1 MTASIASVS
10 FSSGIYQGQ
19 IGTDVKVAME
29 GEGVHSGAYTRMP
42 FTLVGDPEA
51 LDCLK
56 LDIQYDDGFVAYLN
70 GVKIAQRNAPVSP
83 VWNSVANSDLSDLL
97 ALTAERIDI
106 SAHLPQLVT
115 GSNVLAIHGLNA
127 GVSADHFLIR
137 PTLSAS
143 SVTGT
148 LFFQSPTPD
157 AANGVTGT
165 LPYGYSEECLWCSL
179 R

>member
-29 GEGVHSGAYTRMP
+29 GVHSGAYTRTP

-97 ALTAERIDI
+97 ALTAERIDV

-115 GSNVLAIHGLNA
+115 GSNVLAIQ
-127 GVSADHFLIR
+127 
-137 PTLSAS
+137 AS
-143 SVTGT
+143 MLGSMLTT
-148 LFFQSPTPD
+148 F
-157 AANGVTGT
+157 
-165 LPYGYSEECLWCSL
+165 
-179 R
+179 